1 MAVRATTVILS
12 EPTLLARG
20 ENERHKVRLQANV
33 DITVGGTDSDCTY
46 PVMIWDKTNITEFC
60 VTLHY
65 GEELWADGTGD
76 VNILETGI

>member
-1 MAVRATTVILS
+1 MAVRATTVTLS

-20 ENERHKVRLQANV
+20 LNEHHKVRLQAAV

-46 PVMIWDKTNITEFC
+46 PVTLWDETNITEFC
-60 VTLHY
+60 VKLHY

-76 VNILETGI
+76 VDILETGI